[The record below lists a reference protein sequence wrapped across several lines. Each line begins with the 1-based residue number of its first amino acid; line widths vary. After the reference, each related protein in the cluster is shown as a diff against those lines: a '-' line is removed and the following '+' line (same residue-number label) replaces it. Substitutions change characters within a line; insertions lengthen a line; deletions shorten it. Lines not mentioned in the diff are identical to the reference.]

1 MKHSVLCRG
10 LALIMAMGLLLVGCG
25 TPKDASYGLNP
36 QEPVAI
42 TVWHYYNG
50 SQKVAFDNLVEAFNE
65 TTGKELGIVVEA
77 TSKGGVNDLIQAVTD
92 SAEGKVGA
100 AEMPNIFS
108 AYSDTARK
116 IDQMGLLASLEGYFS
131 QEELDQYVPGYLAD
145 GYIDG
150 TDSLKLF
157 PVAKS
162 TEILMV
168 NKTDW
173 DTFSQATGASLDA
186 LSTWEG
192 LCQTA
197 AQYYEYSGGKS
208 FFGRDA
214 YANYMIIGSRQL
226 GQEVFQVQN
235 GEVTLNLNRDA
246 MRRLWDNMYV
256 PMVQGHFGKYG
267 RFASDDA
274 KTGDIIALVGSTSGA
289 TYFPESVAKDDVEP
303 YPIDCL
309 VLPLPGF
316 AGAEPFA
323 VQQGAGMAV
332 AKTDATREY
341 ASVVFLKWL
350 TEADRNILFSLSA
363 SYMPVKKEA
372 NDIDRIKAVMEENG
386 IQVSPIVEQT
396 LETSIQEAKTYQF
409 YTSKPFDNGTEA
421 RAVMEN
427 HMVDRALADKAAVEA
442 QIAQG
447 VSRREALAPYLSDE
461 NFDAWFQ
468 DFSKALRQVV
478 GQ

>member
-50 SQKVAFDNLVEAFNE
+50 SQKVAFDNLVEEFNE

-192 LCQTA
+192 LRQTA

-256 PMVQGHFGKYG
+256 PMV
-267 RFASDDA
+267 
-274 KTGDIIALVGSTSGA
+274 
-289 TYFPESVAKDDVEP
+289 
-303 YPIDCL
+303 
-309 VLPLPGF
+309 
-316 AGAEPFA
+316 
-323 VQQGAGMAV
+323 
-332 AKTDATREY
+332 
-341 ASVVFLKWL
+341 
-350 TEADRNILFSLSA
+350 
-363 SYMPVKKEA
+363 
-372 NDIDRIKAVMEENG
+372 
-386 IQVSPIVEQT
+386 
-396 LETSIQEAKTYQF
+396 
-409 YTSKPFDNGTEA
+409 
-421 RAVMEN
+421 
-427 HMVDRALADKAAVEA
+427 
-442 QIAQG
+442 
-447 VSRREALAPYLSDE
+447 
-461 NFDAWFQ
+461 
-468 DFSKALRQVV
+468 
-478 GQ
+478 